1 MLHGMNGTHSGIDPD
16 HSTFRS
22 GTDITIGPLT
32 VAEAA
37 ALLGVEPRTVIK
49 YRQQGK
55 IRGEKQ
61 GKAWHLWL
69 AQTFID
75 TTHAERSGTRSG
87 MDPEQQTARSGTHSA
102 SIEAAYRVTPVEIEQ
117 AIERT
122 GQKYVTDMAALYDRI
137 SAEVG
142 KLYEGQLA
150 AKDETIVTQRAALV
164 TKDQALAADAL
175 ALAELRRR
183 AEQAEAERDRLV
195 AAQTAQDALGATEAP
210 TPDDSALGSSPGFW
224 TRVRRVFG
232 GV

>member
-1 MLHGMNGTHSGIDPD
+1 MNGTHSGTDPD
-16 HSTFRS
+16 HSTSRS

-61 GKAWHLWL
+61 GKSWHLWL

-142 KLYEGQLA
+142 KLYAGQLA
-150 AKDETIVTQRAALV
+150 AKDETITTQRAALV

-175 ALAELRRR
+175 ALAELRHR
-183 AEQAEAERDRLV
+183 AEQAEAARDRLTV
-195 AAQTAQDALGATEAP
+195 AQAAQDAPGALGEA
-210 TPDDSALGSSPGFW
+210 TPDSVGVWA
-224 TRVRRVFG
+224 RVRRWWG
-232 GV
+232 GT